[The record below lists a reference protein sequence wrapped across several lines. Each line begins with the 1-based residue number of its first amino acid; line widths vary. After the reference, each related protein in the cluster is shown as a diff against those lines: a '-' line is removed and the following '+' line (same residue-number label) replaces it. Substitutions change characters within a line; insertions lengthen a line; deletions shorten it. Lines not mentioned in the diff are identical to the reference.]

1 MDKHTRQYIKGAL
14 LRYPEYEALI
24 EARREKI
31 LHPDNMIVDENIG
44 GGSSNRRSDVVAAV
58 AVRVAEDEDIAVW
71 QSQKKIIDDV
81 LQQVAPEI
89 REVIRCR
96 YFNSMTQSEVSDKL
110 KLTVAVVRIY
120 EDIVFRKLRKKMKLM
135 A

>member
-14 LRYPEYEALI
+14 LKYPEYEALI

-81 LQQVAPEI
+81 LQQIAPEI

-96 YFNSMTQSEVSDKL
+96 YFKSMTQSEVSDKL